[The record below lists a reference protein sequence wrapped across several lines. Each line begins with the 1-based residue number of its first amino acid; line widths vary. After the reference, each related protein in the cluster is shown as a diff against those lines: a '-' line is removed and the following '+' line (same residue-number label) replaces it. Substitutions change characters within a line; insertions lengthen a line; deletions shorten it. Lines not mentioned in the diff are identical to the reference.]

1 MCVSEKVREMGT
13 GYGMGIYTDAE
24 LNSIVLGLNEESAAK
39 VDFKDWKANRKL
51 EGVGDMTVMKIAAVN
66 ELARRLYAEESKEV
80 TTIHGPED
88 AAHFALHIMKP
99 YPVEHFA
106 VMLLDI
112 KNHIKGFKD
121 VSIGSLSA
129 SIVHPRE
136 VFNVAVTERAASII
150 LFHNHPSG
158 DPSPSREDVGV
169 TERLVNA
176 GHIMDIH
183 VLDHI
188 IIGGGKFFSF
198 KEEGLFPD
206 ERRCFDN

>member
-1 MCVSEKVREMGT
+1 MCVSEKIKEMGT
-13 GYGMGIYTDAE
+13 GYGMDVYTNAE
-24 LNSIVLGLNEESAAK
+24 LNAIVLGLNEESAAK

-51 EGVGDMTVMKIAAVN
+51 EGVGDMTVMKIAAVH
-66 ELARRLYAEESKEV
+66 ELARRLYAEESKAV

-106 VMLLDI
+106 VMLLNI
-112 KNHIKGFKD
+112 KNRILGFKD

-129 SIVHPRE
+129 SVVHPRE
-136 VFNVAVTERAASII
+136 VFNIAVTERAASII

-158 DPSPSREDVGV
+158 DPSPSREDIAL
-169 TERLVNA
+169 TKRLVKA
-176 GHIMDIH
+176 GFIMDIP

-188 IIGGGKFFSF
+188 VIAGSRFLSF
-198 KEEGLFPD
+198 KEEGLFPE
-206 ERRCFDN
+206 ERPPFDD